1 MGETKRLVWNSLD
14 DADKRMIQSDC
25 VYYGTGCGGE
35 TEVGFYDVI
44 RIMRF
49 DWFIHV
55 LPHAVSISKRIAI
68 GAWRRI
74 HNNIMV

>member
-1 MGETKRLVWNSLD
+1 MGETKLLVWNSLD

-35 TEVGFYDVI
+35 TEVSFYDVI
-44 RIMRF
+44 GIMRF